1 MQQDRA
7 GEAEAGVA
15 LAVPEQEPGHR
26 EQQRERR
33 GQGGVELLPG
43 VELARAAAAA
53 AKPGAI
59 VPVEAVELAQRRD
72 QALAA
77 QGEDERERGQPGD
90 ARVEVEGLYQR
101 AASDQDAQLGEVEN
115 ESRS

>member
-59 VPVEAVELAQRRD
+59 VPIEAIELAQRRTH
-72 QALAA
+72 APAA
-77 QGEDERERGQPGD
+77 DDKDERERDEPGD
-90 ARVEVEGLYQR
+90 SGVQVERLYQR
-101 AASDQDAQLGEVEN
+101 PARDQHAQLREVED
-115 ESRS
+115 